1 MIKMQVTFHGQP
13 TEGIEFGILAE
24 RHFLFLEITHS
35 KCFSLYVFLLKSILI
50 LGIVI
55 FVSV

>member
-1 MIKMQVTFHGQP
+1 MQVTFHGQP